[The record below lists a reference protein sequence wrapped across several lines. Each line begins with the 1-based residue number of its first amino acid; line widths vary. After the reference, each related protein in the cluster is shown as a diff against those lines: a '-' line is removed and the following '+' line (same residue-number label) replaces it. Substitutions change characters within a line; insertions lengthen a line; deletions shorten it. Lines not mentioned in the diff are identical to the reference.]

1 MSPIRLIDFS
11 TILEHVSMIP
21 GLNSYRKVRRSWP
34 FFRFFVNN
42 FWKNCAQNFKLRTDQ
57 AMPFNCCLTE
67 NHLKYDNL
75 RMLTRPPFTRNWHIS
90 KWGEVGH
97 PKNWRQLYCFKW
109 QLIRRQFHCIIQ
121 KIECVFACLIAH
133 TYLNYAQKS
142 KYLYSF

>member
-1 MSPIRLIDFS
+1 
-11 TILEHVSMIP
+11 MIP
-21 GLNSYRKVRRSWP
+21 GLKSYRKVQWSWP
-34 FFRFFVNN
+34 FFSFFVNN

-121 KIECVFACLIAH
+121 KIWICVCLCDRSHLPQLCTKNQVFVLILTAL
-133 TYLNYAQKS
+133 TLPVSKKTVY
-142 KYLYSF
+142 KYL